1 MTRAFWSVGWIFSG
15 ILLVSPMVHGET
27 KHLYSWDDNKGIK
40 NFSSQ
45 PPKEDVD
52 PVGEWL
58 ANPSGTMQPVPTD
71 NRLLVKPKL
80 PVDVAPLSKQQESC
94 AYYRSVLARYQMQ
107 GVYAVDPATGKSER
121 LKGESA
127 EQTMASAK
135 EAVRIF
141 CQK

>member
-52 PVGEWL
+52 PVGESGWL
-58 ANPSGTMQPVPTD
+58 TPVALCSLCRRIIACSG
-71 NRLLVKPKL
+71 
-80 PVDVAPLSKQQESC
+80 
-94 AYYRSVLARYQMQ
+94 
-107 GVYAVDPATGKSER
+107 
-121 LKGESA
+121 
-127 EQTMASAK
+127 
-135 EAVRIF
+135 
-141 CQK
+141 

>member
-15 ILLVSPMVHGET
+15 ILLVSPLVHGET
-27 KHLYSWDDNKGIK
+27 KRLYSWDDNKGIK

-58 ANPSGTMQPVPTD
+58 ANPSGTMKPVPSD
-71 NRLLVKPKL
+71 NRLLVKPK
-80 PVDVAPLSKQQESC
+80 PVTESAPLSKQQESC
-94 AYYRSVLARYQMQ
+94 AYYRSVLAKYQMQ

-141 CQK
+141 CSK